1 MLAGWHLKIFDLL
14 TFKLKDIS
22 HAEEHEREKKLL
34 CVVDL
39 LVMLPSVILLPLSIL
54 FLFLYVLCFH
64 STNAFFRLVKV
75 SSLSLPPHADAKV
88 GAGKKGGI
96 SLGIQQRLLVSWLP
110 RKRRRGVEEKR
121 S

>member
-1 MLAGWHLKIFDLL
+1 MVGLLAGWHLKIFVLL

-22 HAEEHEREKKLL
+22 HAEEHEREKLL

-39 LVMLPSVILLPLSIL
+39 LVMLPSVILLPVSIL

-75 SSLSLPPHADAKV
+75 SSLSLPPHSDAKV

-96 SLGIQQRLLVSWLP
+96 SLGIQQRLLVS
-110 RKRRRGVEEKR
+110 
-121 S
+121 